1 MDKAYFCLDPASH
14 SALMRCAFSKTDI
27 VGIHSAT
34 KVELKLGK
42 PHNHNQ
48 VRLTVGNMPD
58 RSLRL
63 QNHVAAYAAPFDQ
76 KERASE
82 LVKALPVAFIESN
95 YGFTKQG
102 RWP

>member
-1 MDKAYFCLDPASH
+1 VCKAYFCLDPASR
-14 SALMRCAFSKTDI
+14 SALMRCAFSKSDI

-42 PHNHNQ
+42 PHNHNP
-48 VRLTVGNMPD
+48 VRLTVAVMPD
-58 RSLRL
+58 PSWRV
-63 QNHVAAYAAPFDQ
+63 QNHVAAYAEPFGQ

-82 LVKALPVAFIESN
+82 LVKAVPVAFIESN